1 MKDRMFYK
9 KIFGSAL
16 LISFIFMFI
25 YFPVIQVI
33 KIPKE
38 INVFQ
43 GESVQV
49 FSQFNVNTET
59 ENSVPVFAVEKSSK
73 GLQIDGENVGEQNI
87 VFDFAGIPIKKST
100 IRVLNEIKLIPSGQ
114 SIGVQLNTLGV
125 LVVGY
130 HQIDSTNGRVS
141 PGEVAGIKV
150 GDIISKINGNEIT
163 NMSDL
168 TRYLDD
174 IQNKNLPI
182 KITVIRNKE
191 TFETD
196 LVTVQDSLDKNYKI
210 GLYVRDSASGIGT
223 LTFIEPNSG
232 KYGALGH
239 VISDADTKLPI
250 VVKDGT
256 VYDSTVTSIDKGT
269 DGNPGE
275 KLARFST
282 GKEKIGNIYSNTPFG
297 IFGTLSKNNVSNQ
310 NSIALPI
317 ALSSDVKKG
326 PAQILTVVNGNK
338 VEKFDIEIVST
349 VPQQVPAIKGIIIK
363 ITDPRLLEKTGGIVQ
378 GMSGSPI
385 IQNGKLV
392 GAVTHVFVNDPTSG
406 YGVHIEWMVREAGID
421 IYKNVKKAG

>member
-33 KIPKE
+33 KIPKV

-43 GESVQV
+43 GESIQV
-49 FSQFNVNTET
+49 FSKFNVNTET
-59 ENSVPVFAVEKSSK
+59 ENSNPVFAIEKSSK
-73 GLQIDGENVGEQNI
+73 GLHIEGENVGEQNV
-87 VFDFAGIPIKKST
+87 VFDFSGIPIKKST
-100 IRVLNEIKLIPSGQ
+100 VRVLKEIKLIPSGQ

-130 HQIDSTNGRVS
+130 HQVDSTNGRVS

-150 GDIISKINGNEIT
+150 GDIISEINGNVIT
-163 NMSDL
+163 NMIDL
-168 TRYLDD
+168 TKYLDN
-174 IQNKNLPI
+174 IQNKSLPI
-182 KITVIRNKE
+182 KLTVIRYKE

-196 LVTVQDSLDKNYKI
+196 LVPIQDSLDKNYKI
-210 GLYVRDSASGIGT
+210 GLYVRDSASGIGI
-223 LTFIEPNSG
+223 LTFIEPNTG

-239 VISDADTKLPI
+239 VISDADTKSPI

-256 VYDSTVTSIDKGT
+256 IYNSTVTSIDKGT
-269 DGNPGE
+269 NGNPGE

-282 GKEKIGNIYSNTPFG
+282 GKEKIGNIYANTPFG
-297 IFGTLSKNNVSNQ
+297 IFGSLLKNNESEQ

-317 ALSSDVKKG
+317 ALSSEVKKG
-326 PAQILTVVNGNK
+326 PAQILTVVDGNK
-338 VEKFDIEIVST
+338 VEKFDIEILSS
-349 VPQQVPAIKGIIIK
+349 VPQRVPAIKGIIIK

-385 IQNGKLV
+385 IQNGKLI

-421 IYKNVKKAG
+421 IYKNV

>member
-49 FSQFNVNTET
+49 FSQFNVNTEI
-59 ENSVPVFAVEKSSK
+59 ENSNPVFAVEKSSK

-100 IRVLNEIKLIPSGQ
+100 VRVLKDIKLIPSGQ

-130 HQIDSTNGRVS
+130 HQVDSTNGRVS

-150 GDIISKINGNEIT
+150 GDIISKINGNEIS
-163 NMSDL
+163 NMSEL

-182 KITVIRNKE
+182 KLNVIRNKE

-196 LVTVQDSLDKNYKI
+196 LVPVQDSLDKNYKI

-256 VYDSTVTSIDKGT
+256 IYNSTVTSIDKGT

-297 IFGTLSKNNVSNQ
+297 IFGALSKNNVFEQ

-317 ALSSDVKKG
+317 ALSSEVKKG
-326 PAQILTVVNGNK
+326 PAQILTVVDGNK

-349 VPQQVPAIKGIIIK
+349 VPQRVPAIKGIIIK

-406 YGVHIEWMVREAGID
+406 YGVHIEWMVKEAGID
-421 IYKNVKKAG
+421 IYNNVKKAG

>member
-33 KIPKE
+33 KIPKV

-43 GESVQV
+43 GESIQV
-49 FSQFNVNTET
+49 FSKFNVNTET
-59 ENSVPVFAVEKSSK
+59 ENSNPVFAIEKSSK
-73 GLQIDGENVGEQNI
+73 GLHIEGENVGEQNV
-87 VFDFAGIPIKKST
+87 VFDFSGIPIKKST
-100 IRVLNEIKLIPSGQ
+100 VRVLKEIKLIPSGQ

-130 HQIDSTNGRVS
+130 HQVDSTNGRVS

-150 GDIISKINGNEIT
+150 GDIISEINGNVIT
-163 NMSDL
+163 NMIDL
-168 TRYLDD
+168 TKYLDN
-174 IQNKNLPI
+174 IQNKSLPI
-182 KITVIRNKE
+182 KLTVIRYKE

-196 LVTVQDSLDKNYKI
+196 LVPIQDSLDKIYKI

-223 LTFIEPNSG
+223 LTFIEPNTG

-239 VISDADTKLPI
+239 VISDADTKSPI

-256 VYDSTVTSIDKGT
+256 IYNSTVTSIDKGT
-269 DGNPGE
+269 NGNPGE

-282 GKEKIGNIYSNTPFG
+282 GKEKIGNIYANTPFG
-297 IFGTLSKNNVSNQ
+297 IFGSLLKNNESEQ

-317 ALSSDVKKG
+317 ALSSEVKKG
-326 PAQILTVVNGNK
+326 PAQILTVVDGNK
-338 VEKFDIEIVST
+338 VEKFDIEILSS
-349 VPQQVPAIKGIIIK
+349 VPQRVPAIKGIIIK

-385 IQNGKLV
+385 IQNGKLI

>member
-1 MKDRMFYK
+1 
-9 KIFGSAL
+9 
-16 LISFIFMFI
+16 MFI

-49 FSQFNVNTET
+49 FSQFNVNTEI
-59 ENSVPVFAVEKSSK
+59 ENSNPVFAVEKSSK

-100 IRVLNEIKLIPSGQ
+100 VRVLKDIKLIPSGQ

-130 HQIDSTNGRVS
+130 HQVDSTNGRVS

-150 GDIISKINGNEIT
+150 GDIISKINGNEIS
-163 NMSDL
+163 NMSEL

-182 KITVIRNKE
+182 KLNVIRNKE

-196 LVTVQDSLDKNYKI
+196 LVPVQDSLDKNYKI

-256 VYDSTVTSIDKGT
+256 IYNSTVTSIDKGT

-297 IFGTLSKNNVSNQ
+297 IFGALSKNNVFEQ

-317 ALSSDVKKG
+317 ALSSEVKKG
-326 PAQILTVVNGNK
+326 PAQILTVVDGNK

-349 VPQQVPAIKGIIIK
+349 VPQRVPAIKGIIIK

-406 YGVHIEWMVREAGID
+406 YGVHIEWMVKEAGID
-421 IYKNVKKAG
+421 IYNNVKKAG